1 MGSIDLEKEDLEFL
15 KKDYELKVN
24 YVLAQFSRMWMR
36 FNFFLTIESAL
47 SVALFGLFRDTKSL
61 SDYGIFIALIGAVSS
76 LCWYVFG
83 AQDRYLSAIYRKHV
97 ETAASQLDERLGLKE
112 YLKADYIH
120 VGDQN
125 TKIDQHIYQWWREI
139 ISTTKLAA
147 WFPLLVFMYWL
158 IVVYWIGTSNS

>member
-47 SVALFGLFRDTKSL
+47 SVALFGLFKDAKSL

-76 LCWYVFG
+76 LCWYAFG
-83 AQDRYLSAIYRKHV
+83 AQDRYLSAIYRKHI
-97 ETAASQLDERLGLKE
+97 ETVAAQLDERLRLKE

-125 TKIDQHIYQWWREI
+125 TKIDQHIYQCNV
-139 ISTTKLAA
+139 ISRTKNLQPGFFCFYILAISNI
-147 WFPLLVFMYWL
+147 L
-158 IVVYWIGTSNS
+158 IRTIDYIN